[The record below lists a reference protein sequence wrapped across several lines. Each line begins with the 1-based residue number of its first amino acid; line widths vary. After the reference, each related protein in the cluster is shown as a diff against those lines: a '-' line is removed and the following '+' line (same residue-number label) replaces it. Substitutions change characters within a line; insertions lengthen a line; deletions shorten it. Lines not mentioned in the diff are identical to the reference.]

1 VKAGT
6 LTLLREVNPA
16 RSYLSASELP
26 ITFGLGTNT
35 KVDSLEITWPSG
47 QKQTL
52 TPEKIDTLLTIE
64 EPR

>member
-1 VKAGT
+1 
-6 LTLLREVNPA
+6 VNPA

-26 ITFGLGTNT
+26 VTFGLGKATRI
-35 KVDSLEITWPSG
+35 DSLEITWPSG

-52 TPEKIDTLLTIE
+52 TPEKIDMTLTVE